1 MQFHFA
7 GHYELS
13 VGHSCQKDERVAN
26 NSYRLD
32 FAKINNLTTGKRKDG
47 SSRKT
52 DTSDLATTFDL
63 NILVEEVI
71 TTLYAGHRSHKGTLA
86 SVQKHHDD
94 EAQPKSSDTVSVMV
108 RADDRD
114 SWIVHSVTGVWR
126 RIVMNLCGNALKFTK
141 TGYIEVSLTTS
152 EVGSDPNN
160 VLVHLSVADS
170 GCGIS
175 LDFLENQA
183 FTPFSQENILTEG
196 AGLGLSIVHQ
206 LVTSL
211 GGQIDIKSEVGI
223 GTQVDV
229 FIPVGLSHPKPL
241 TKPISINRAPSKVY
255 LVGFEGW
262 QNRRS
267 SPSGTFSRESKRKLA
282 LRRTI
287 SSIVLMQPGWT
298 VSFSDSLFCE
308 NGEIAVIEWDRLR
321 KTAADGPVHTGY
333 DGLLVIGDEDF
344 HDCND
349 LVQGEDVVYVTQP

>member
-1 MQFHFA
+1 M
-7 GHYELS
+7 
-13 VGHSCQKDERVAN
+13 
-26 NSYRLD
+26 
-32 FAKINNLTTGKRKDG
+32 
-47 SSRKT
+47 
-52 DTSDLATTFDL
+52 ATTFDL
-63 NILVEEVI
+63 NILVEEVV
-71 TTLYAGHRSHKGTLA
+71 TTLYAGHRSHKGALE
-86 SVQKHHDD
+86 SVQKHYDD
-94 EAQPKSSDTVSVMV
+94 ETQSKSNGTVSVMV

-141 TGYIEVSLTTS
+141 TGYVEVSLTTS
-152 EVGSDPNN
+152 EDRGDPNN

-183 FTPFSQENILTEG
+183 FTPFTQENILTEG

-229 FIPVGLSHPKPL
+229 FIPVGLCHPKPL

-262 QNRRS
+262 QSRRS
-267 SPSGTFSRESKRKLA
+267 SPSGTLSRESKRKLA
-282 LRRTI
+282 LRRTL

-321 KTAADGPVHTGY
+321 KTAADGPIHTGY
-333 DGLLVIGDEDF
+333 DGLLVIGDDEVR
-344 HDCND
+344 DCND
-349 LVQGEDVVYVTQP
+349 LLQGEDVVYVTQP